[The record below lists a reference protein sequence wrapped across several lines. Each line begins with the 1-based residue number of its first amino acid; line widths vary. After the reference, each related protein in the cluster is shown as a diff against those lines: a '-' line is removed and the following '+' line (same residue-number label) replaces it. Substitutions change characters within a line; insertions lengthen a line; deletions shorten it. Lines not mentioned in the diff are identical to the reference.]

1 MEIFIY
7 ICSMITNL
15 PSYDEARRAAR
26 EGKDSTAFLHLAI
39 IYSKGLG
46 VTPNR
51 TLANY
56 FFENFGIE
64 VDVDPYGENS
74 AIELGENGLVPLSNC
89 KHPELTQDGVFADL
103 VQGGFW
109 DEVTG
114 NLEEGYISVEDLNE
128 VIKSDGDDIGNG
140 IREVQLKQDGKVA
153 RLLLTFK

>member
-26 EGKDSTAFLHLAI
+26 EGKDPTAFLHLAI

-56 FFENFGIE
+56 FFEKALSMGCADATDYIDQERKERNYGNFTYNI
-64 VDVDPYGENS
+64 
-74 AIELGENGLVPLSNC
+74 
-89 KHPELTQDGVFADL
+89 
-103 VQGGFW
+103 
-109 DEVTG
+109 
-114 NLEEGYISVEDLNE
+114 
-128 VIKSDGDDIGNG
+128 
-140 IREVQLKQDGKVA
+140 
-153 RLLLTFK
+153 